1 MRIYI
6 NGCIDREI
14 TLETAE
20 LNELKK
26 SLLQIN
32 PKSADIDLYLFRVYN
47 SQPLSHKEVI

>member
-6 NGCIDREI
+6 NGCIDREVVLDN
-14 TLETAE
+14 TE
-20 LNELKK
+20 LQELKK

-47 SQPLSHKEVI
+47 S